1 MAETVRHTGAR
12 MVVTRF
18 KNVITSEAQ
27 LREIFGWLGERAVNK
42 QLDHL
47 DKHCRTII
55 EKSPIVLFSSSNAA
69 GRCDVSPK
77 GDAPGFVQVLDDKT
91 LAVPDLPGNNRL
103 DTLTNFIENPQVGII
118 FMVPG
123 MNETLRINGRVTLA
137 LDQELL
143 ERMAVGD
150 KLPKLA
156 IVVHVEEVFTHCPK
170 AFIRSSLWDTDT
182 WIDRSEIPSYAEI
195 FRDHI
200 GEDCD
205 VDALQ
210 EWIDMR
216 VRTTLH

>member
-1 MAETVRHTGAR
+1 

-27 LREIFGWLGERAVNK
+27 LREIFGWPGERAVNK

-47 DKHCRTII
+47 DNHCRTII

-77 GDAPGFVQVLDDKT
+77 GDAPGFVRVLDDKT

>member
-1 MAETVRHTGAR
+1 
-12 MVVTRF
+12 
-18 KNVITSEAQ
+18 
-27 LREIFGWLGERAVNK
+27 
-42 QLDHL
+42 
-47 DKHCRTII
+47 
-55 EKSPIVLFSSSNAA
+55 
-69 GRCDVSPK
+69 
-77 GDAPGFVQVLDDKT
+77 
-91 LAVPDLPGNNRL
+91 
-103 DTLTNFIENPQVGII
+103 
-118 FMVPG
+118 

-137 LDQELL
+137 LEQELL

-150 KLPKLA
+150 RLPKLA
-156 IVVHVEEVFTHCPK
+156 IIVHVEEVFTHCPK

>member
-1 MAETVRHTGAR
+1 MAETVRDTGAR

-18 KNVITSEAQ
+18 KSVITSEAQ
-27 LREIFGWLGERAVNK
+27 LREIFGWPGERAVNK

-77 GDAPGFVQVLDDKT
+77 GDAPGFVRVLDDKT

-205 VDALQ
+205 VDALR